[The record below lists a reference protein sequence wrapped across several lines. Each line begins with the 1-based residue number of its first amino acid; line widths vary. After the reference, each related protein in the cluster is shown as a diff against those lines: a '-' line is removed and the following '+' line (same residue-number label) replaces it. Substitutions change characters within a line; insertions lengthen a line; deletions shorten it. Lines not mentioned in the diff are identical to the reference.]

1 MKSRIGVKK
10 EIGMKKA
17 NFISYAATYIIL
29 FILAV
34 IILFPILY
42 SIAGSFKPMSE
53 IFAKADKV
61 FAEQPTFDNYITVF
75 TSREIRLGRMVWNS
89 IYYTIVTVVI
99 MLFTSAANAYVF
111 ERGNFPFKK
120 TIFAMFSSL
129 MFISMGSITIYPLFD
144 ILNFIHLN
152 KSLWGLIVIKALG
165 IPVVNIFL
173 IKSYIHSLPRELDDA
188 AQIDG
193 CSFFGI
199 FVRIILPLL
208 KPIMATVGILGFN
221 ASWNEY
227 LMPAIFT
234 LSNPEQ
240 QPLMVGITAMKSSG
254 EAASNWTVMLAAA
267 NLSLIPTLLA
277 CVFGNRYFVSGLSA
291 GALKG

>member
-1 MKSRIGVKK
+1 MVIQNKMGVKR
-10 EIGMKKA
+10 A
-17 NFISYAATYIIL
+17 NFISDLLTYIIL
-29 FILAV
+29 FFLAF
-34 IILFPILY
+34 IIMFPIIY

-53 IFAKADKV
+53 IFSNADKV
-61 FAEQPTFDNYITVF
+61 LPIEATFNNYRTVF
-75 TSREIRLGRMVWNS
+75 TSREIRLGRMAWNS
-89 IYYTIVTVVI
+89 TYYTVVNVII
-99 MLFTSAANAYVF
+99 MLFVSAANAYVF
-111 ERGNFPFKK
+111 ERGHFPFKN
-120 TIFAMFSSL
+120 TIFAVFSSL
-129 MFISMGSITIYPLFD
+129 MFINMGSITIYPLFD
-144 ILNFIHLN
+144 MLNLIHLN
-152 KSLWGLIVIKALG
+152 RSLWGLIVIKALS

-173 IKSYIHSLPRELDDA
+173 VKSYIHTLPRELDEA

-193 CSFFGI
+193 CGFFGT

-208 KPIMATVGILGFN
+208 KPILATVGILGFN

-234 LSNPEQ
+234 LSNRDQ

-277 CVFGNRYFVSGLSA
+277 CLFGNKYFISGLSA
-291 GALKG
+291 GAVKG

>member
-1 MKSRIGVKK
+1 MVIQKNTSV
-10 EIGMKKA
+10 KKA
-17 NFISYAATYIIL
+17 NRIADLFTYVILFALAYIIM
-29 FILAV
+29 
-34 IILFPILY
+34 FPIVY
-42 SIAGSFKPMSE
+42 SIAASFKPMSE
-53 IFAKADKV
+53 IFSKADKV
-61 FAEQPTFDNYITVF
+61 LPVQATLDNYRTIF
-75 TSREIRLGRMVWNS
+75 TSREIRLGRMAWNS
-89 IYYTIVTVVI
+89 TYYTVVNVIV
-99 MLFTSAANAYVF
+99 MLFVSAANAYVF

-120 TIFAMFSSL
+120 TIFTIFSSL
-129 MFISMGSITIYPLFD
+129 MFINMGSITIYPLFD
-144 ILNFIHLN
+144 MLNLIHLN

-173 IKSYIHSLPRELDDA
+173 VKSYIHTLPRELDEA

-193 CSFFGI
+193 CGFFATFI
-199 FVRIILPLL
+199 RIILPLL
-208 KPIMATVGILGFN
+208 KPILATVGILGFN

-234 LSNPEQ
+234 LSNRDQ

-267 NLSLIPTLLA
+267 NFSLIPTILA
-277 CVFGNRYFVSGLSA
+277 CVFGNRYFISGLSA

>member
-1 MKSRIGVKK
+1 MKNSVKK
-10 EIGMKKA
+10 GIGMKKA
-17 NFISYAATYIIL
+17 NFISYVFTYIIL
-29 FILAV
+29 IILAA

-53 IFAKADKV
+53 IFTNADKI
-61 FAEQPTFDNYITVF
+61 FANQPTFSNYITVF
-75 TSREIRLGRMVWNS
+75 TSREIRLGRMAWNS
-89 IYYTIVTVVI
+89 IYYTVVTVLA

-111 ERGNFPFKK
+111 ERGHFPLKK
-120 TIFAMFSSL
+120 VLFAMFSSL

-165 IPVVNIFL
+165 LNMVNIFL
-173 IKSYIHSLPRELDDA
+173 VKSYIRTLPRELDEA

-199 FVRIILPLL
+199 FMRIILPML
-208 KPIMATVGILGFN
+208 KPILATVGILGFN

-234 LSNPEQ
+234 LSNTEQ
-240 QPLMVGITAMKSSG
+240 QPLMVGIQAMKSSG

-267 NLSLIPTLLA
+267 NFSLIPTILA
-277 CVFGNRYFVSGLSA
+277 CVFGNRYFISGLSA